1 MLELTS
7 LSTFLSTYVKRT
19 NTQPEDFDEDILMD
33 FANDAV
39 QKLQS
44 DNTCEHI
51 VALLPV
57 SNFNTPKPKD
67 CRKVIE
73 MAFKHESYRHK
84 RLMYHDEVISWTGQ
98 NFAGCDVKVS
108 VECPKCHESTADC
121 PCKQDSIVIKAD
133 DEWLRANVER
143 HYWGI
148 PFYTGAYG
156 LNKMG
161 GVGSFYHPEF
171 SLMRPT
177 GLKFFGADF
186 HVKGCRNLDRRLL
199 GDWPVEYKYDPRTK
213 TIRTNAEE
221 GMILISYLA
230 IPRDEDGF
238 PLAPDDVD
246 AFNAIFWDVRAMM
259 LYRDIEK
266 KKNLQL
272 LTHAEQ
278 KAEFYMERAKDKI
291 NAITPAEWNR
301 IMRKYQKGVR
311 LNNSDTHAGRVLRD
325 KFDGAVRRRRNG

>member
-44 DNTCEHI
+44 DNTSEHI

-57 SNFNTPKPKD
+57 SNYNTPKPKD

-73 MAFKHESYRHK
+73 MAFKNESYRHN
-84 RLMYHDEVISWTGQ
+84 RIMYHDEVISWTGD
-98 NFAGCDVKVS
+98 NFGSCNIKVS
-108 VECPKCHESTADC
+108 VECPKCHEGRNDC
-121 PCKQDSIVIKAD
+121 TCAQDSVVIKVD
-133 DEWLRANVER
+133 DDWLRANVER
-143 HYWGI
+143 NYWQM
-148 PFYTGAYG
+148 PFYAGTYG

-161 GVGSFYHPEF
+161 GIGSFYHPEF
-171 SLMRPT
+171 SLMRPASHR
-177 GLKFFGADF
+177 FHGADF

-199 GDWPVEYKYDPRTK
+199 ADWPIEYSYDPKTK
-213 TIRTNAEE
+213 CIRTNAEE

-230 IPRDEDGF
+230 IPKDEDGF
-238 PLAPDDVD
+238 PLAPNDVD
-246 AFNAIFWDVRAMM
+246 VFNAIFWDVRAMM

-272 LTHAEQ
+272 LLHAEQ
-278 KAEFYMERAKDKI
+278 KAKEYMETAKDKI
-291 NAITPAEWNR
+291 NAIKPAEWYK

-325 KFDGAVRRRRNG
+325 KFDAGVRHRRDG